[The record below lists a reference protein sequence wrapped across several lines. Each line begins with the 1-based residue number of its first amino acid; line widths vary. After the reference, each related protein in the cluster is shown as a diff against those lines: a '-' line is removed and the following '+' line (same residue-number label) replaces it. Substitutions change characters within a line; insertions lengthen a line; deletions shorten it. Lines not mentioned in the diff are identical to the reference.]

1 MEHVT
6 TNNSQQNNERVI
18 SSGDRLTIET
28 IADYVQLLRTGLAE
42 ADTVI
47 LEFDPKVEMD
57 ITALQALC
65 SACKTAAASG
75 KRCIHRGPSPKALTE
90 LVAATGAERHNPCD
104 NHNESCFRPFGGA
117 NTWEN

>member
-6 TNNSQQNNERVI
+6 MKSAQQNNEWVI
-18 SSGDRLTIET
+18 SSGERLTIET
-28 IADYVQLLRTGLAE
+28 ITDYVQLIRTGLAE

-57 ITALQALC
+57 ITALQAMC
-65 SACKTAAASG
+65 SACKTAVASG
-75 KRCIHRGPSPKALTE
+75 KRCIHRGPTPKALIE
-90 LVAATGAERHNPCD
+90 LAVAAGAERHNPCGYHKD
-104 NHNESCFRPFGGA
+104 SCFLEFGGA